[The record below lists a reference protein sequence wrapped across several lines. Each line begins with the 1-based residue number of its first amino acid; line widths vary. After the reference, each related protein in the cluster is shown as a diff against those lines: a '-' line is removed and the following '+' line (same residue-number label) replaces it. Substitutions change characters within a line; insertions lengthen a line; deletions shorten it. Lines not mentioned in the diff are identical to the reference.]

1 MDVDMKPD
9 SGHSL
14 SLTQVTGYW
23 TFYERD
29 HTLIALWEL
38 LASDWTLAAPAGP

>member
-14 SLTQVTGYW
+14 SLTQVTG
-23 TFYERD
+23 
-29 HTLIALWEL
+29 
-38 LASDWTLAAPAGP
+38 AGLFMSAIIL